1 MEIILKLIKSEIDSL
16 KLTGKDQF
24 YWDDAL
30 KGFGLRVSP
39 KGKKTFVVQ
48 YRHAGRTQRFR
59 IGHYGKLTVHEA
71 RRDAKIML
79 GEIAKGKSPA
89 KYIGEGRNS
98 PTLEIVAKRFMSEHV
113 SVRLKPTTQSD
124 YRHNLKAYILP
135 ALGSRKVA
143 DITHKE
149 VQSLHLKMKD
159 TPTQAN
165 RTISVLSKIFSL
177 CEKWGLRDGATNP
190 CTQIERYKETR
201 RHRFLCESELAIL
214 WQTLD
219 DIKKEGQISPYAIIA
234 FKLLILTGCRLGEIR
249 TLKWSYI
256 KGNRVEF
263 PDTKTGYK
271 RLPLNADTMQI
282 LRDTVRQ
289 SDNEYVICG
298 EVAGKPIVNL
308 QKSWRRIRAKAGLE
322 DVRIHDLRHTFASH
336 AIMNGTPLAVVS
348 KLLGHSQIATTMR
361 YAHLA
366 DKELLQASE
375 GIGSILKQSNPC
387 KLTSDNIHYLK
398 R

>member
-1 MEIILKLIKSEIDSL
+1 MKLTKSEIDNL
-16 KLTGKDQF
+16 PAIQKDQF
-24 YWDDAL
+24 YWDSEL

-39 KGKKTFVVQ
+39 RGKKTFVVQ

-59 IGHYGKLTVHEA
+59 IGHYGKITVHEA

-79 GEIAKGKSPA
+79 GEIARGKSPA

-98 PTLEIVAKRFMSEHV
+98 PTLETVAKRFMTEHV
-113 SVRLKPTTQSD
+113 LVRLKPTTQSD
-124 YRHNLKAYILP
+124 YRHNLKANILP
-135 ALGSRKVA
+135 ELGARKIV
-143 DITHKE
+143 DITHKD
-149 VQSLHLKMKD
+149 VQALHLKMKD

-165 RTISVLSKIFSL
+165 RTISVLSKIFNL

-190 CTQIERYKETR
+190 CTQIERYKETS
-201 RHRFLCESELAIL
+201 RHRFLDQDELTKL
-214 WQTLD
+214 WETLD
-219 DIKKEGQISPYAIIA
+219 AIKNEGQISEYAIAA

-249 TLKWSYI
+249 TLKWDYV

-263 PDTKTGYK
+263 PDTKTGFK
-271 RLPLNADTMQI
+271 RLPLNAQAMQI
-282 LRDTVRQ
+282 LTETPKLVNND
-289 SDNEYVICG
+289 YVICG
-298 EVAGKPIVNL
+298 AVTGKPVVNL
-308 QKSWRRIRAKAGLE
+308 QKSWRRIRARAGLE

-336 AIMNGTPLAVVS
+336 AVMGGTPLAVVS

-375 GIGSILKQSNPC
+375 GIGSMLKKANLHSVDAN
-387 KLTSDNIHYLK
+387 NIHYLK

>member
-1 MEIILKLIKSEIDSL
+1 MKLTKSEIDSL
-16 KLTGKDQF
+16 PDTKKDQF
-24 YWDDAL
+24 YWDNEL

-39 KGKKTFVVQ
+39 RGKKTFVVQ

-79 GEIAKGKSPA
+79 GEIARGKSPA

-98 PTLEIVAKRFMSEHV
+98 PTLETVAKRFMTEHV
-113 SVRLKPTTQSD
+113 AIRLKPTTQSD
-124 YRHNLKAYILP
+124 YKHNLNTNILP
-135 ALGSRKVA
+135 ALGARKIA
-143 DITHKE
+143 DITHKD
-149 VQSLHLKMKD
+149 VQELHLKMKD

-165 RTISVLSKIFSL
+165 RTISVLSKIFNL

-190 CTQIERYKETR
+190 CTQIERYKEKS
-201 RHRFLCESELAIL
+201 RHRFLDETELKRLWAALDAFKNES
-214 WQTLD
+214 
-219 DIKKEGQISPYAIIA
+219 QISEYAITA

-249 TLKWSYI
+249 TLKWDYI

-263 PDTKTGYK
+263 PDTKTGFK
-271 RLPLNADTMQI
+271 RLPLNAEAMQI
-282 LRDTVRQ
+282 LRDTPKL
-289 SDNEYVICG
+289 DNNDYVICG
-298 EVAGKPIVNL
+298 AVAGKPIVNL
-308 QKSWRRIRAKAGLE
+308 QKSWRRIRARAGLE

-336 AIMNGTPLAVVS
+336 AVMGGTPLAVVS

-375 GIGSILKQSNPC
+375 GIGSMLKKANPHSVN
-387 KLTSDNIHYLK
+387 TDNIHYLK